1 MKFTILILNM
11 PCELPNKGLGRN
23 FRVRRKKKKISLD
36 LSLMPTRFLK
46 DFFPYISCLRLW
58 LLR

>member
-23 FRVRRKKKKISLD
+23 FRVRRKKKKKKKSHL
-36 LSLMPTRFLK
+36 TFL
-46 DFFPYISCLRLW
+46 
-58 LLR
+58 

>member
-23 FRVRRKKKKISLD
+23 FRVRRKKKSHFD
-36 LSLMPTRFLK
+36 LSLMPIRFFK
-46 DFFPYISCLRLW
+46 DIFPIFLF
-58 LLR
+58 